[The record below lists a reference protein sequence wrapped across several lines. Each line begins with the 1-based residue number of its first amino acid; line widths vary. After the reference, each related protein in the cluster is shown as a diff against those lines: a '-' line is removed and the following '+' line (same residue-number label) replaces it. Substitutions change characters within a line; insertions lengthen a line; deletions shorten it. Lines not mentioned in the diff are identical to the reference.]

1 MAYPGQWDGG
11 IDPTQQE
18 VPTQEELI
26 PFSAGQLMSAENG
39 IVDFDINDRN
49 VMVGED
55 RSDLTTME
63 HPHDQTP
70 IFKVGDL
77 GFIAAFRE
85 PKYRTSLRIHAMC
98 RVSGNPTVSCLRQPH
113 SHLLC

>member
-1 MAYPGQWDGG
+1 
-11 IDPTQQE
+11 
-18 VPTQEELI
+18 
-26 PFSAGQLMSAENG
+26 MSTENG

-55 RSDLTTME
+55 RSDLTPME

-77 GFIAAFRE
+77 GFIAAFRD
-85 PKYRTSLRIHAMC
+85 PKYRTSLRVHAMC
-98 RVSGNPTVSCLRQPH
+98 RVSGNPTVRDL
-113 SHLLC
+113 